1 MTIEQPV
8 READEWEIAAS
19 ELKKSKA
26 QLARMLR
33 EEKRPEAREL
43 RRLKAQLAKV
53 VSAEKLNV
61 APQRTES
68 IKEKIDG
75 GLILFAMLGGPG
87 LLFLILS
94 EKVGPWPA
102 IFATAG
108 AMYLWALSMGGKW
121 EPLADLKQFGWT
133 TIAMIIFCGIP
144 GMFGPL
150 AGVAGIA
157 LFYAG
162 VA

>member
-1 MTIEQPV
+1 MTIEQPM
-8 READEWEIAAS
+8 READEWEIAAG

-61 APQRTES
+61 APQPKES
-68 IKEKIDG
+68 IKANLDG
-75 GLILFAMLGGPG
+75 GLILFAMLGGAG
-87 LLFLILS
+87 VLS
-94 EKVGPWPA
+94 LALSGIVGPWPA
-102 IFATAG
+102 IFITAG

-121 EPLADLKQFGWT
+121 EPFG
-133 TIAMIIFCGIP
+133 
-144 GMFGPL
+144 
-150 AGVAGIA
+150 
-157 LFYAG
+157 
-162 VA
+162 